1 MKKHEAPGFPVFKR
15 KGRSSDSFRYPQGFK
30 LDERNSRVFLP
41 KIGWVSKTSRFEIDF
56 DRWNVIAG
64 ASAANEVC
72 DPGNSAS

>member
-1 MKKHEAPGFPVFKR
+1 MLAEQNEEYR
-15 KGRSSDSFRYPQGFK
+15 EYM
-30 LDERNSRVFLP
+30 EEIESRLM
-41 KIGWVSKTSRFEIDF
+41 SKTSRFEIDF

>member
-1 MKKHEAPGFPVFKR
+1 MVRFGGC
-15 KGRSSDSFRYPQGFK
+15 GRFLWNALLAEQNEEYREYM
-30 LDERNSRVFLP
+30 EEIESRLM
-41 KIGWVSKTSRFEIDF
+41 SKTSRFEIDF

>member
-1 MKKHEAPGFPVFKR
+1 MHML
-15 KGRSSDSFRYPQGFK
+15 YQGYD
-30 LDERNSRVFLP
+30 L
-41 KIGWVSKTSRFEIDF
+41 SKTSRFEIDF